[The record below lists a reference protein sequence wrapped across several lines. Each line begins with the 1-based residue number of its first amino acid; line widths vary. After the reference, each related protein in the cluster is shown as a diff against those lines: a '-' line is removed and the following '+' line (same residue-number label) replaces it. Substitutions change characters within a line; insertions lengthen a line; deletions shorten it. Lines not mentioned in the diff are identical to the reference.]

1 MESLFFDVLHF
12 LYFLSLAVVVGG
24 GIALG
29 AAAAPT
35 LFRELDRSR
44 AGEVFG
50 AILERWDSAAILA
63 AILLVVTSLLKFFNF
78 ETGEPR
84 LALRYAAVALV
95 VVATLYAVAWS
106 NPLARGLRAQ
116 TPHFDDLPAN
126 AAPRVEFA
134 RYHARSRRA
143 MTIALFAGLVAL
155 YLS

>member
-1 MESLFFDVLHF
+1 MESLFFDLLHF
-12 LYFLSLAVVVGG
+12 LYLLSLAVIVGG
-24 GIALG
+24 GLALG
-29 AAAAPT
+29 GAAAPT

-50 AILERWDSAAILA
+50 AILERWDSAAVLA
-63 AILLVVTSLLKFFNF
+63 ALLLVITSVLKFLNF

-95 VVATLYAVAWS
+95 VLATAYAVAWA
-106 NPLARGLRAQ
+106 NPLARGLRTQ
-116 TPHFDDLPAN
+116 TPHFDDLPPN
-126 AAPRVEFA
+126 APARVEFA